1 MSRAV
6 LAIVQC
12 VPSTKCGAT
21 DQSWAG
27 SERRERW
34 KGEGRVREKVDCA
47 AVGRG
52 SRGIFKMFVLIV
64 GEGDTRP
71 YAFVK
76 PIEPYKE

>member
-1 MSRAV
+1 MCAEYKV
-6 LAIVQC
+6 W
-12 VPSTKCGAT
+12 GN
-21 DQSWAG
+21 G
-27 SERRERW
+27 SEL
-34 KGEGRVREKVDCA
+34 GRVREKGEVEGRREGQGESRLCGSG